1 MIATDTSAPEAFLI
15 RFAKQAA
22 AWALRL
28 AEGMFASK
36 EKAMSGRRP
45 GNVRSGHRAEALG
58 VYAFTEFCA
67 VARVP
72 LEEDIGWD
80 AVCTILNPDPK
91 DARRLWAGASCWVQ
105 FKTESTPKDEYDADG
120 KKWLASLPLPLFYC
134 TVNKE
139 ERRFRVYTTYNAWP
153 GLLDLRRKMML
164 PDQPA
169 GTPLVLGLG
178 DGAVEGGGIPLG
190 PPILEWRLEQKDFPR
205 TAREVLGAWI
215 ALSQKQL
222 LLGAIGVD
230 VKCEW
235 TSNAVPVEQKAGQAV
250 LNSGSDV
257 DKVFL
262 ENLAP
267 HLGAFGLFLASKKD
281 IAEEAVPKLLDA
293 MQKAGR
299 MDSEVAS
306 VSEYF
311 ETLKD
316 LREKAAQKERA

>member
-1 MIATDTSAPEAFLI
+1 
-15 RFAKQAA
+15 
-22 AWALRL
+22 
-28 AEGMFASK
+28 
-36 EKAMSGRRP
+36 MSGRRP

-105 FKTESTPKDEYDADG
+105 FKTESTASDAYDADG
-120 KKWLASLPLPLFYC
+120 KKWLASLSLPFFYC

-139 ERRFRVYTTYNAWP
+139 ERRFRVYATYKAWP
-153 GLLDLRRKMML
+153 GLLDLRRKMMM
-164 PDQPA
+164 PDQPR

-178 DGAVEGGGIPLG
+178 EAAVAGGIPLG
-190 PPILEWRLEQKDFPR
+190 PPILEWRLEQDFSK

-222 LLGAIGVD
+222 ILSGIGVD

-235 TSNAVPVEQKAGQAV
+235 TLNTVPVERDPARAEV
-250 LNSGSDV
+250 NSGSEV
-257 DKVFL
+257 DKVLL

-267 HLGAFGLFLASKKD
+267 HVGAFGFFLASKKD
-281 IAEEAVPKLLDA
+281 IAEEMVPKLLDA
-293 MQKAGR
+293 MRRAGQMER
-299 MDSEVAS
+299 EVES
-306 VSEYF
+306 VSSFF
-311 ETLKD
+311 ETLKK
-316 LREKAAQKERA
+316 LREKAEEQKKA